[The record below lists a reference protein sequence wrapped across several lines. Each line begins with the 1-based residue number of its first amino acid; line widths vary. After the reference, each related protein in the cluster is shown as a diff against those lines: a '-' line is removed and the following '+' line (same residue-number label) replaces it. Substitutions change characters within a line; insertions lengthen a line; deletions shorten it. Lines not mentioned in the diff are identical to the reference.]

1 MHLDEGDSLSYSGEC
16 IENYQINMEDE
27 IPIMRLLGSPIV
39 YTPASI
45 ADLCVIAEI
54 EGAYFL
60 WEVSEE
66 KPRLTACPEEPLAA
80 GYEPSFLGL

>member
-1 MHLDEGDSLSYSGEC
+1 MNLDEGDNPSYSAEV
-16 IENYQINMEDE
+16 IENDQINVEDE
-27 IPIMRLLGSPIV
+27 IPIMRLFGSPIV